1 MEFVITPKDPDSLFD
16 ETEALRKITER
27 LVNFDATTLPWL
39 NAYDE
44 PNVSKGIDNMNEIN
58 YEIKH
63 VENFWRVFS
72 VVTYRGKVFENF
84 VGESATKVEAE
95 MLMNKAK
102 RIVS

>member
-1 MEFVITPKDPDSLFD
+1 MTATVTVMCSKCVTRPNGSLCF
-16 ETEALRKITER
+16 RHGCPG
-27 LVNFDATTLPWL
+27 V
-39 NAYDE
+39 DE

-72 VVTYRGKVFENF
+72 FVTYRGKVFENF